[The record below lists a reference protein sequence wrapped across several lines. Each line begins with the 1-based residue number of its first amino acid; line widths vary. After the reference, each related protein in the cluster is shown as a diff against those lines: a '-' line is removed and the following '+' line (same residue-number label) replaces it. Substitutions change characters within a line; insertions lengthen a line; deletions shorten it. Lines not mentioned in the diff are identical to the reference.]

1 MEYTFRN
8 SPAELPTTLFLSDDV
23 LTIKTGKEQFSVPY
37 LGVNQVHLDKV
48 SPKLYRAI
56 IHFEGHNPLV
66 ITNQYCVDSV
76 TVEDRSRGY
85 SIFIRV
91 LHYHLKD
98 KSKAL
103 YASGSDAGKLW
114 TQVVIAAAVSFV
126 LSFVGELLGVRFL
139 NPFVQGGILSL
150 VMGGLI
156 FAWRAG
162 HWPRTY
168 NPTEIP
174 LRFLP

>member
-8 SPAELPTTLFLSDDV
+8 STAELPTTLLLSDEF
-23 LTIKTGKEQFSVPY
+23 LTVKSGKEQFSVPY
-37 LGVNQVHLDKV
+37 LGVNQVNLDKV
-48 SPKLYRAI
+48 NAKLYRAI
-56 IHFEGHNPLV
+56 IHLEGHNPIV
-66 ITNQYCVDSV
+66 ITNRYCVDSV

-85 SIFIRV
+85 STFIRV

-98 KSKAL
+98 KSRAS
-103 YASGSDAGKLW
+103 YASGSDSGKLW
-114 TQVVIAAAVSFV
+114 TQVVIAATISFV

-139 NPFVQGGILSL
+139 NPIIQGAILSL
-150 VMGGLI
+150 VMAGVI

-174 LRFLP
+174 LQFLP

>member
-1 MEYTFRN
+1 MEYAFRN
-8 SPAELPTTLFLSDDV
+8 SPAELPTTLHLSDEA
-23 LTIKTGKEQFSVPY
+23 LTVRTGKQQFSVPY
-37 LGVNQVHLDKV
+37 LGVNQVNLDKV
-48 SPKLYRAI
+48 NAKLYRAI
-56 IHFEGHNPLV
+56 VHLEGRSPIV
-66 ITNQYCVDSV
+66 ITNRYCVDAV

-91 LHYHLKD
+91 FHYHLKD
-98 KSKAL
+98 KSKAM
-103 YASGSDAGKLW
+103 YASGSDSGRLW
-114 TQVVIAAAVSFV
+114 TQVVIAAAISFV
-126 LSFVGELLGVRFL
+126 LSFVGEFFGVRFL
-139 NPFVQGGILSL
+139 NPFAQGAILSL

-162 HWPRTY
+162 HWPRSY